1 MIMEAL
7 LATQVRANMG
17 GFIDT
22 VVREKPQAIRR
33 NRDVI
38 VAASRDHMRFFLS
51 AYELNFEYEQ
61 DEDGRYAGS
70 IKEIDFIVADGAT
83 LEELRLELAQQLVE
97 YAQDYFNEYVRYTNA
112 PNTRGHAPYVLRVL
126 LEDDVKAVSRL
137 LHG

>member
-1 MIMEAL
+1 MEAL

-22 VVREKPQAIRR
+22 VVREKPQAVRR

-38 VAASRDHMRFFLS
+38 IATSKEHMRFFLNV
-51 AYELNFEYEQ
+51 YELNFEFEQ

-83 LEELRLELAQQLVE
+83 EEELRLELARQLVD
-97 YAQDYFNEYVRYTNA
+97 YAQDYIKDYPKYFNA
-112 PNTRGHAPYVLRVL
+112 PNTKVHAPYIVRVL
-126 LEDDVKAVSRL
+126 LEDDIEAVARL
-137 LHG
+137 LRG

>member
-1 MIMEAL
+1 MEAL

-22 VVREKPQAIRR
+22 VVREKPQAVRR

-38 VAASRDHMRFFLS
+38 IATSREHMRFILS

-61 DEDGRYAGS
+61 DEDGRFVGS
-70 IKEIDFIVADGAT
+70 IEEIDFIVADGET
-83 LEELRLELAQQLVE
+83 LEELRMELARQLVE
-97 YAQDYFNEYVRYTNA
+97 YAKDYFADYSRYTAA
-112 PNTRGHAPYVLRVL
+112 PNTRIHAPYILRVL
-126 LEDDVKAVSRL
+126 LEDDTESVARL